1 MIGSGL
7 IRFHPSYERHQ
18 DGTGL
23 TDTVWKILQEEGPT
37 LLKDVITTSAEAG
50 LKGLKTGVKGNN
62 VNWKAGLTAAKRGAK
77 RKAREELAKVI
88 KKKVRKNIFDF

>member
-50 LKGLKTGVKGNN
+50 LKGLKQVSKVTTLIGKRVSQRLNEALNEKLVKNSP
-62 VNWKAGLTAAKRGAK
+62 K
-77 RKAREELAKVI
+77 
-88 KKKVRKNIFDF
+88 